1 MLELDLDVRLDLKL
15 DLELRIKNNV
25 LVVDKIYCKDLDG
38 MSKDEI
44 NTYEDIATKFTG
56 IAYTG
61 SSLLELFGGVAGKA
75 LTVETKWTIFTKQL
89 VSVAT
94 KGTLSSTVGAEEVK
108 LDYIQIDDLYEIDS
122 EGELW
127 VH

>member
-25 LVVDKIYCKDLDG
+25 LVVDKIYCKDSDG
-38 MSKDEI
+38 MSKDKVK
-44 NTYEDIATKFTG
+44 TCEDIATMFTG

-61 SSLLELFGGVAGKA
+61 SSLLELFSGVAGET

-94 KGTLSSTVGAEEVK
+94 KGTLSSTVGVKEVK

-122 EGELW
+122 KGELW

>member
-25 LVVDKIYCKDLDG
+25 LVVDKIYCKDLGG

-44 NTYEDIATKFTG
+44 NTYEYIATTFTG

-61 SSLLELFGGVAGKA
+61 SSLLELFSGVAEET

-94 KGTLSSTVGAEEVK
+94 KGTLSSTTGVKEVK

-122 EGELW
+122 EGKLW

>member
-44 NTYEDIATKFTG
+44 NTYEYIATKFTG

-61 SSLLELFGGVAGKA
+61 SSLLELFSGVAGKA

-94 KGTLSSTVGAEEVK
+94 KGALSSTVGSGEVE
-108 LDYIQIDDLYEIDS
+108 LNYIQIDDLYEIDS
-122 EGELW
+122 GGKLW

>member
-15 DLELRIKNNV
+15 NLELRIKNNV

-38 MSKDEI
+38 IPKDTI
-44 NTYEDIATKFTG
+44 NTCKDIATKFTG

-61 SSLLELFGGVAGKA
+61 SSLLELFSGVAEET

-94 KGTLSSTVGAEEVK
+94 KGTLSSTAGVKEVK

-122 EGELW
+122 EGKLW
-127 VH
+127 V